1 MKFHFPNFLI
11 LNLNVVG
18 PVLRHGGSRQPV
30 LGSCADLQRYWSP
43 HRLDSE
49 ALQYAVS
56 SGGHYPASWLYL
68 LPEMPRD
75 AQVAVN
81 KRMSRPRRTIYVS
94 VNPAVELLQRGAY
107 RNFAERQAHTNRDF
121 LNCIGKRDPW
131 SNGDCKLKMVTVVG

>member
-75 AQVAVN
+75 AQGGGAP
-81 KRMSRPRRTIYVS
+81 RGSRKT
-94 VNPAVELLQRGAY
+94 
-107 RNFAERQAHTNRDF
+107 
-121 LNCIGKRDPW
+121 
-131 SNGDCKLKMVTVVG
+131 